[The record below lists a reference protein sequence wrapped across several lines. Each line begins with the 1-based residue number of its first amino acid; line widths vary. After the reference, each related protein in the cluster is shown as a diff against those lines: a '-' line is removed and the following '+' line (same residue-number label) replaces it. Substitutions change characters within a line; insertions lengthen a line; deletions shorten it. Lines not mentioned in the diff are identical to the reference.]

1 MAEQTEQ
8 VRTTERA
15 MWSPSRRDVLRAGVM
30 GAAAVGASSLGVPRS
45 RAQAPQ
51 GGPVSAP
58 FTLGVA
64 SGEPAPD
71 GVVLWTRLAPE
82 PLALDGLGG
91 MPNRPV
97 PVQWEVATDDAFRRV
112 VARGT
117 ELARPEEAHS
127 VHVEVGGLAP
137 GAEYFYRFKAGPEL
151 SPAGRTKTA
160 PAPGQR
166 LDRFSFAFA
175 SCQNY
180 PAGFY
185 TAHRYMAQ
193 DDLDLIAFLGDYIYT
208 GEGQGSIGRGWFP
221 PQEVEDL
228 AGYRIRLAQVK
239 TDPDLQAAHAAC
251 AWMVTFDDHEVA
263 NGWAADDVD
272 PNVPVEQFR
281 ARRAAAFQAYYENM
295 PVRRAQ
301 RPTGSA
307 LRIHRRLTFGDLMD
321 FYVLDTRQ
329 YRSDQVPQSRRGEP
343 DRTILGAEQ
352 EAWLSG
358 ALAGPTAR
366 WNVLAQQVVFS
377 QRDFTVGPQ
386 QGFNDDSWDNYLVA
400 RNRLRDHMT
409 AVGTSNPV
417 ILTGDVHQ
425 NYAMDVKAN
434 FDDPASAT
442 VATEL
447 VGTSISSGGDANR
460 NPTGDARQRAEN
472 PHIKF
477 INRDRGYVRNVVTPD
492 SWTTDFRAV
501 EYVSRPGAPAR
512 TLASFVIEDGRPGV
526 LPA

>member
-1 MAEQTEQ
+1 MPEHEAHGASGPT
-8 VRTTERA
+8 A
-15 MWSPSRRDVLRAGVM
+15 WSPSRRDILRAGLV
-30 GAAAVGASSLGVPRS
+30 GTAAVGASSLGLPKGW
-45 RAQAPQ
+45 AQAAT
-51 GGPVSAP
+51 GGPVRNV

-64 SGEPAPD
+64 SGEPLPD

-82 PLALDGLGG
+82 PLALDGFGG
-91 MPNRPV
+91 MPSRPV
-97 PVQWEVATDDAFRRV
+97 PVQWEVAVDDGFRRV

-117 ELARPEEAHS
+117 ELARPEQAHS
-127 VHVEVGGLAP
+127 VHVEVGGLMA
-137 GAEYFYRFKAGPEL
+137 GAVYFYRFKAGSEL
-151 SPAGRTKTA
+151 SPVGRTKTA
-160 PAPGQR
+160 PAVGQR

-180 PAGFY
+180 PAGYY
-185 TAHRYMAQ
+185 TAYTYMAQ
-193 DDLDLIAFLGDYIYT
+193 DDLDLVVFLGDYIYT
-208 GEGQGSIGRGWFP
+208 GAGQGRIGRGWVP
-221 PQEVEDL
+221 AQEVTTL
-228 AGYRIRLAQVK
+228 AGYRTRLAQVK
-239 TDPDLQAAHAAC
+239 TDPELQRAHAAFP
-251 AWMVTFDDHEVA
+251 WVVTFDDHEVA

-301 RPTGSA
+301 RPDGAA
-307 LRIHRRLTFGDLMD
+307 LRIHRRLTFGDLVD
-321 FYVLDTRQ
+321 FHVLDTRQ
-329 YRSDQVPQSRRGEP
+329 YRSDQVPQARRGEP
-343 DRTILGAEQ
+343 DRTMLGAAQ
-352 EAWLSG
+352 EAWLQQ

-366 WNVLAQQVVFS
+366 WNALAQQVVFS
-377 QRDFTVGPQ
+377 QRDFMAGPE

-400 RNRLRDHMT
+400 RNRLRDHIT

-425 NYAMDVKAN
+425 NYAIDVKAD
-434 FDDPASAT
+434 FDDPGSAT

-447 VGTSISSGGDANR
+447 VGTSISSNGDPTP
-460 NPTGDARQRAEN
+460 NPAGDARQLAEN
-472 PHIKF
+472 PHIRF
-477 INRDRGYVRNVVTPD
+477 TNRDRGYVRNTVTQD

-512 TLASFVIEDGRPGV
+512 TLASFVIEDGHPGL